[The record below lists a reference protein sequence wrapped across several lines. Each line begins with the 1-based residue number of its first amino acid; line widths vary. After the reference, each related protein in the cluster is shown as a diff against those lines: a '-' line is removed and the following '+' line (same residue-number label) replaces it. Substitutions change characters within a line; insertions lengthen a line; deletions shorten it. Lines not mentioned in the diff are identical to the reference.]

1 MKHFALVLVLGASAI
16 AINACTPVGLAA
28 GAAAT
33 TGVAAAQEGGLNR
46 AVTDS
51 WIKTQINHH
60 WLQYDVDTFAK
71 LSTTVKQGR
80 VLITGVVQNPEA
92 RVEAVRLVWQIE
104 GVKQVINEI
113 RVADSEG
120 VTGYVKDNWITSQ
133 LRTSML
139 FDKNIQSINYSID
152 TVQGVVYLMGF
163 AQNQTE
169 LNRVIEIART
179 ISGVKQVV
187 SYVKLVGDQGDFTT
201 NSSSTQNFSARGDT
215 AAYSTPQPVVHQA
228 PAGTISSND
237 DMTSPGM
244 GYEEQGGSLTPA
256 PVESVPLN

>member
-1 MKHFALVLVLGASAI
+1 MKRIALVLVLGVSAI

-33 TGVAAAQEGGLNR
+33 TGVAAAQEGGINR
-46 AVTDS
+46 AVSDS
-51 WIKTQINHH
+51 WIKTQINHN

-80 VLITGVVQNPEA
+80 VLITGVVQNPES
-92 RVEAVRLVWQIE
+92 RVEAVRLVWQVE

-133 LRTSML
+133 LRTSIL
-139 FDKNIQSINYSID
+139 FDKNIQSINYTID

-187 SYVKLVGDQGDFTT
+187 SYVKLVGDQGDFT
-201 NSSSTQNFSARGDT
+201 NNGNNGNTQNFETRGDT
-215 AAYSTPQPVVHQA
+215 ATYSTAPQPVIN
-228 PAGTISSND
+228 PND
-237 DMTSPGM
+237 DMTGSGM
-244 GYEEQGGSLTPA
+244 GYQEQGGSLTPA

>member
-1 MKHFALVLVLGASAI
+1 MNKFFLLTATGLTLALVSGCSPI
-16 AINACTPVGLAA
+16 GLAA

-33 TGVAAAQEGGLNR
+33 TGVAAAQEGGINR
-46 AVTDS
+46 AVSDS

-80 VLITGVVQNPEA
+80 VLVTGVVQDPQA
-92 RVEAVRLVWQIE
+92 RVEAVRLIWQVN

-120 VTGYVKDNWITSQ
+120 ISGYVKDNWIASR
-133 LRTSML
+133 LRTAIL
-139 FDKNIQSINYSID
+139 FDKEVQSINYTID

-169 LNRVIEIART
+169 LNRVIETART

-187 SYVKLVGDQGDFTT
+187 SYVKLVGEQGDAVTQT
-201 NSSSTQNFSARGDT
+201 GNTQNFEPRGDT
-215 AAYSTPQPVVHQA
+215 AAYTAPQPIYD
-228 PAGTISSND
+228 PND
-237 DMTSPGM
+237 DMTGPGT
-244 GYEEQGGSLTPA
+244 GYVEQSGSLAPP
-256 PVESVPLN
+256 PVESVPLY